1 MASVVHIDVPWLL
14 QRHEEVLPDQPTI
27 NDFSAL
33 VAAVARHRV
42 DPPRLGV
49 DSDPAWRAAA
59 LLHTLALLKPLPA
72 ANARFA
78 CATAVAYMFVSGVG
92 IDPPYGALVDL
103 ARDLISGK
111 TDVYGAADR
120 LRSWQICGRPAQISG
135 RPAVPGAAD
144 RGREERGR
152 RPGFRAGEPPSHAG
166 PPRRAA
172 SSGLPVAA
180 RGERAWRSGACAG
193 FTRGAWNVESRCE
206 RTQLRLPLTIFQ
218 LARMLLGC
226 PCWP

>member
-1 MASVVHIDVPWLL
+1 MPSVIHIDVPWLL
-14 QRHEEVLPDQPTI
+14 QRHEEVLPDQPAVD
-27 NDFSAL
+27 DFSAL

-59 LLHTLALLKPLPA
+59 LLHTLAVLKPLPA

-111 TDVYGAADR
+111 ADVYAAADR
-120 LRSWQICGRPAQISG
+120 LRSPRSVREAASRPPAEDGRN
-135 RPAVPGAAD
+135 GA
-144 RGREERGR
+144 GG
-152 RPGFRAGEPPSHAG
+152 
-166 PPRRAA
+166 PRR
-172 SSGLPVAA
+172 SPLP
-180 RGERAWRSGACAG
+180 GRAPR
-193 FTRGAWNVESRCE
+193 
-206 RTQLRLPLTIFQ
+206 
-218 LARMLLGC
+218 
-226 PCWP
+226 